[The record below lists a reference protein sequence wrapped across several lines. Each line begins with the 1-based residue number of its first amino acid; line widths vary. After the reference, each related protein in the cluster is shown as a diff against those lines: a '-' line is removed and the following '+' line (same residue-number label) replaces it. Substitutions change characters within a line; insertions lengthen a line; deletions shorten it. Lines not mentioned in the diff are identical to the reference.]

1 MNADYAYALIAA
13 HVPEAEYLTFGEA
26 FDLAVER
33 NHRAAE
39 EFAASAEQENIEP
52 EPPPPPTEYHYPWM
66 L

>member
-1 MNADYAYALIAA
+1 
-13 HVPEAEYLTFGEA
+13 VPEAEYLTFGEA

-33 NHRAAE
+33 NHQAADE
-39 EFAASAEQENIEP
+39 LAASVEQENIEP